1 MDIVDSTLSHGS
13 NASIALIFDGL
24 LLPTG
29 GGAGQRFLSVARLLA
44 SRGFAVTMIH
54 VWRGWSRIELL
65 AREPF
70 ETVLFSSEDVYSASA
85 SFTEFLGRRGVTKI
99 VTNSPSVL
107 AGLSDR
113 RADLPGISMVF
124 ECHDLPQGPS
134 DELQACRIADEVAVL
149 SRHDMARLEEVLAGR
164 GKHLPCFISDDE
176 IDPRSHTDSANRIA
190 MLGNVHHPAN
200 FASIEFV
207 GRTILPMVRARIPDA
222 ELHVFGPV
230 TTDLAD
236 NLSSEGVLVH
246 GQVDD
251 PIRAL
256 HTCDVAI
263 SAVPFGTGV
272 RVKVLSY
279 LAAGLPV
286 VANEIGIGGL
296 SDVRDAVK
304 LSEESRELAAAVI
317 DLLRNPAERA
327 AMARRGTAVLRRH
340 YSASAV
346 SERLEGFYRGHT
358 RVSERSP
365 VRDHGIQRG
374 PSHWIDELITGMGGT
389 VLDWTVIRPGA
400 PILVHRVATA
410 SATPPR

>member
-1 MDIVDSTLSHGS
+1 MDSLRPHGG
-13 NASIALIFDGL
+13 AGIALIFDGL

-70 ETVLFSSEDVYSASA
+70 ETVLFSSEDVYFASA
-85 SFTEFLGRRGVTKI
+85 SFTEFLGRRGVAKV

-107 AGLSDR
+107 AALCGR
-113 RADLPGISMVF
+113 RSDLPGISMVF

-134 DELQACRIADEVAVL
+134 EELQACRIADEVAVL
-149 SRHDMARLEEVLAGR
+149 SQHDMARLDGALAGR
-164 GKHLPCFISDDE
+164 GEYIPCFISDEE
-176 IDPRSHTDSANRIA
+176 INPRSHTKPANRIA

-207 GRTILPMVRARIPDA
+207 GRSILPMVRAQIPDV

-230 TTDLAD
+230 TTELAD
-236 NLSSEGVLVH
+236 ALSAEGLLIH

-263 SAVPFGTGV
+263 SVVPFGTGV

-296 SDVRDAVK
+296 SDVRG
-304 LSEESRELAAAVI
+304 AVI
-317 DLLRNPAERA
+317 LSDENLALASAVVDLLRDPAERA
-327 AMARRGTAVLRRH
+327 AMARRGTDLLKRH
-340 YSASAV
+340 FSASAV
-346 SERLEGFYRGHT
+346 SERLEAFYQGNPRAP
-358 RVSERSP
+358 ERSP
-365 VRDHGIQRG
+365 VRDHGIPRG

-389 VLDWTVIRPGA
+389 VLDRTAIRPGA
-400 PILVHRVATA
+400 PILVHRVAA
-410 SATPPR
+410 AGAIPPR